1 MAVNGVES
9 LMRKFNELG
18 TMEPV
23 VNSGKLHYEAGDP
36 GHQYIHWNHR
46 SGAWM
51 AY

>member
-23 VNSGKLHYEAGDP
+23 VKSAVRNGRGS
-36 GHQYIHWNHR
+36 
-46 SGAWM
+46 
-51 AY
+51 